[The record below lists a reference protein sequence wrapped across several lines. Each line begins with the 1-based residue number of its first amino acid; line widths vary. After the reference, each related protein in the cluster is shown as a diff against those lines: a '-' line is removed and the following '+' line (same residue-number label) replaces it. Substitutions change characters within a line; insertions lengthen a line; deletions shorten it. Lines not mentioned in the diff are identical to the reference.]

1 MGRTI
6 AGEKG
11 ERRTGERE
19 MRLEFPQVDENSRKK
34 KKIILKRMNNKRE
47 WNRRE
52 KKTPLKNVKKIYSI
66 KYSISRC
73 EKVNE
78 GKKTYLRLSGHESRI
93 RKEKKNIFTPLNKIT
108 YIYTY
113 IFFFYVT
120 YVVNC
125 RESLKKR
132 EREIYKLVRNPIEIG
147 PVFRVPTNHQRKIS
161 VLAHLAPRTDLKR
174 VVVKT
179 SPPPG

>member
-1 MGRTI
+1 M
-6 AGEKG
+6 E
-11 ERRTGERE
+11 
-19 MRLEFPQVDENSRKK
+19 
-34 KKIILKRMNNKRE
+34 LK
-47 WNRRE
+47 E

-93 RKEKKNIFTPLNKIT
+93 RKEKKNIFTSLNKIT
-108 YIYTY
+108 YIYIY
-113 IFFFYVT
+113 IYFFFYVT

-132 EREIYKLVRNPIEIG
+132 ERERFTSWSETLSR
-147 PVFRVPTNHQRKIS
+147 
-161 VLAHLAPRTDLKR
+161 LAQFSASQQIIKG
-174 VVVKT
+174 K
-179 SPPPG
+179 

>member
-1 MGRTI
+1 
-6 AGEKG
+6 
-11 ERRTGERE
+11 

-108 YIYTY
+108 YIYIY
-113 IFFFYVT
+113 FFFLCNV
-120 YVVNC
+120 C
-125 RESLKKR
+125 GELSRIFKKKG
-132 EREIYKLVRNPIEIG
+132 ERDLQVGQKPYRDWPSFPRPNKSSKENKCFG
-147 PVFRVPTNHQRKIS
+147 
-161 VLAHLAPRTDLKR
+161 APGSSNRLE
-174 VVVKT
+174 T
-179 SPPPG
+179 SGS